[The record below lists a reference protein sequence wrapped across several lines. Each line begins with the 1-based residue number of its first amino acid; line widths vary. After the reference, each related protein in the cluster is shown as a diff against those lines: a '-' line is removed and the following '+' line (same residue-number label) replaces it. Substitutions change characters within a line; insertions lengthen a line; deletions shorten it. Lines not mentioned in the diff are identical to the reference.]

1 MPSCPVVRRWRRW
14 VVGRCGSVLSAAR
27 WQTDQKGCSDPEPA
41 IRLLTCALTR
51 DLHILDSTRSG
62 ITDQPGGG
70 LVDDKKVGANGSG
83 SVPDDDNDNP
93 ARRPP
98 RMMTLNQPGQ
108 RYRPESYT
116 GRRSCTLLVEVQRP
130 GSTPAVPLREV
141 LPMNHSPIPVARLS
155 F

>member
-1 MPSCPVVRRWRRW
+1 MVE
-14 VVGRCGSVLSAAR
+14 RCGSVLSAAR

-70 LVDDKKVGANGSG
+70 LVDDKKAGANGSG

-98 RMMTLNQPGQ
+98 RMMTLPAGCNYDA
-108 RYRPESYT
+108 RYRIQGDSVAWA
-116 GRRSCTLLVEVQRP
+116 GSNFQRLA
-130 GSTPAVPLREV
+130 STPAVPSCEV
-141 LPMNHSPIPVARLS
+141 LSMNHLPIPAARLS